1 MVIAVD
7 VTADTRRVLDDRTL
21 CALREELAN
30 LEAAEPRISAERRRL
45 QQQIDSGFAN
55 ESTHA
60 REREVSDERRDLH
73 QRIDAIQVL
82 LGIERTAEVLAR
94 KRAAPVRE
102 LEPAQD
108 LERPAYLTLG

>member
-1 MVIAVD
+1 M
-7 VTADTRRVLDDRTL
+7 LDSKTL
-21 CALREELAN
+21 AALREELAN
-30 LEAAEPRISAERRRL
+30 LEAAEIRVSAERSRL
-45 QQQIDSGFAN
+45 QQRLDSGFAD
-55 ESTHA
+55 ESTRD

-73 QRIDAIQVL
+73 QRIDALQVL

-102 LEPAQD
+102 LDPEQE